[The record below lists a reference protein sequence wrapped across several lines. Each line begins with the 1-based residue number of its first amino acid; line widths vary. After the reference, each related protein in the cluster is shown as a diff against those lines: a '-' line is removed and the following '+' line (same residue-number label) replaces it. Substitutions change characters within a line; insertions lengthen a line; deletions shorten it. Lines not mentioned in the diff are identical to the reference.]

1 MNTILTHLS
10 IWFSIESEPLM
21 LAALMCVFGA
31 YVLTQLLKNIALGV
45 FFYPVLLFSSVA
57 SIGMATDYG
66 LIGHWNSSIVTL
78 LAAICIGMSLST
90 VILLTI
96 MAAYNRASS

>member
-31 YVLTQLLKNIALGV
+31 YVLTQLLKNIATRG
-45 FFYPVLLFSSVA
+45 
-57 SIGMATDYG
+57 
-66 LIGHWNSSIVTL
+66 
-78 LAAICIGMSLST
+78 
-90 VILLTI
+90 ILLPGV
-96 MAAYNRASS
+96 AFQLGRQHRNGNGLWADRPLE